1 MKTPFVSQIP
11 KSSIVFAGFVSLIIV
26 ATIITGNLL
35 QQSGVAGL
43 RIWPWQ
49 QLWLVP
55 AFFAVALLQ
64 QKAGLP
70 PVTSRFGRVPQRA
83 APWLWGIVFGLL
95 DVLVIKIILHPEPY
109 TSLPPFLQPFPYALL
124 LFSSGAFEVDFTY
137 RLLPLTVILLFAG
150 YATNAALRKYLIIG
164 IGILSSLAEP
174 LLQLPGGAP
183 WFIAYAFISGLAMNG
198 LQYYFLVKNGFAA
211 CYAVRLGHYLVWH
224 ILLGLYV
231 QFIEL

>member
-1 MKTPFVSQIP
+1 MKTPFFSQIP
-11 KSSIVFAGFVSLIIV
+11 KSSLVFAGFISLLIV
-26 ATIITGNLL
+26 ATIMSGNQL
-35 QQSGVAGL
+35 QQMGVGGL

-49 QLWLVP
+49 QLWLIP
-55 AFFAVALLQ
+55 AFWVIALLQ

-70 PVTSRFGRVPQRA
+70 PVSGRFSRGPHRA

-95 DVLVIKIILHPEPY
+95 DVLVIKVVLHPEPY
-109 TSLPPFLQPFPYALL
+109 TTLPPFLQPFPYALL

-137 RLLPLTVILLFAG
+137 RLLPLTLMLLFARN
-150 YATNAALRKYLIIG
+150 TKNAALRKYLVIG

-198 LQYYFLVKNGFAA
+198 LQYFYLAKNGFAA

-224 ILLGLYV
+224 ILLGIYV
-231 QFIEL
+231 ECIEL